1 MVPHDPQAKHANGE
15 HSWGIDGET
24 GDIVDMKTYKLYE
37 SASVKV
43 QSLVILAHRYI
54 SPDVMNNHFV

>member
-1 MVPHDPQAKHANGE
+1 MAPHDDPQAKHASGE

-43 QSLVILAHRYI
+43 
-54 SPDVMNNHFV
+54 